1 MNELIDELFCAIDE
15 IMDLNMDLNAALK
28 RENEKLRQETLINVA
43 LRRENDKVRQ
53 EILRYEQE
61 SIEVQEKS
69 EMNGKASNDIFFD
82 AMDNIDY
89 YIEIINPNV

>member
-1 MNELIDELFCAIDE
+1 
-15 IMDLNMDLNAALK
+15 MDLNAALK